1 MGRTSWRSAGAR
13 EDPMRFDTESNDLAE
28 TLLATAEQL
37 FATSQQLEASGRHA
51 EATTILRVA
60 LDGAIRGELIA
71 TTGKHTCLC
80 PAEKI
85 AATMRAVGA
94 HDRKFHQIVAGAIA
108 GQLSKAAQRRILA
121 RYCHLQPDEPGRP
134 RQLDEAHQL
143 YRAVTPPEPQCRS
156 VFRPSSCRQ
165 AAGEK
170 GGVS

>member
-1 MGRTSWRSAGAR
+1 
-13 EDPMRFDTESNDLAE
+13 MRFDTESHDLAE
-28 TLLATAEQL
+28 TLLAIAEQL
-37 FATSQQLEASGRHA
+37 FATSQQLEAAGRHA

-71 TTGKHTCLC
+71 TTGKETCLC

-85 AATMRAVGA
+85 TTTLRAVGA

-108 GQLSKAAQRRILA
+108 GQLSKAAQRKILA
-121 RYCHLQPDEPGRP
+121 RYCHLRLDEPGRP
-134 RQLDEAHQL
+134 RQLDEARQV